1 MSSNTQKY
9 SILFSI
15 LSFLIITSCSS
26 LYYGEQNKT
35 DRFKDVQAAKGNKAT
50 ESISLGD
57 MMMSMLE
64 DNGEVS
70 FAKGITYEVALK
82 QFSIMPLISVDRVGG
97 TIITDWFST
106 SSNNNERVKFNIFIK
121 DEKMTNESIEIKMF
135 KETLINNNWL
145 NSTVDETTASK
156 IKSLILKKAL
166 QLQAAAELS

>member
-35 DRFKDVQAAKGNKAT
+35 DRFKDVQAAKGNK
-50 ESISLGD
+50 EIDSITLNERFMD
-57 MMMSMLE
+57 MFEGNSGMA
-64 DNGEVS
+64 
-70 FAKGITYEVALK
+70 FAKEITYEVALR

-97 TIITDWFST
+97 TIITDWYST

>member
-35 DRFKDVQAAKGNKAT
+35 DRFKDVQASKGNKAT
-50 ESISLGD
+50 ESISLNDRFRD
-57 MMMSMLE
+57 MFEGNSGMT
-64 DNGEVS
+64 
-70 FAKGITYEVALK
+70 FAKEITYEVALR

-97 TIITDWFST
+97 TIITDWYST
-106 SSNNNERVKFNIFIK
+106 SSNNNERVKFNVFIK
-121 DEKMTNESIEIKMF
+121 DEKMTSESIEIKMF